1 MKQQALKVREDC
13 LLWSS
18 ATGRK
23 VFSKIDYSF
32 KTSLQKWILSRMHV
46 IQSPIEND
54 YITFKF
60 DCGIIGVNTELHQ
73 TVILQLYVRELHI

>member
-1 MKQQALKVREDC
+1 
-13 LLWSS
+13 
-18 ATGRK
+18 
-23 VFSKIDYSF
+23 
-32 KTSLQKWILSRMHV
+32 MHV

-73 TVILQLYVRELHI
+73 AVLLQLYVRELHI